1 MSGHSRRFAP
11 LSLGLAVAVAMVL
24 VSSVVMAQMTRPAPT
39 ERPESSRATVN
50 SVEGTVSKIEPAA
63 GKVQVSSGLFG
74 LFGRTLEVTPDT
86 QIQVQ
91 GKQGSLAELREGDKV
106 KASYEAKAGQNIAR
120 SIDVLPGEEPRK
132 SSRPKME
139 GAPASSQPSGSTP
152 QPKTQ

>member
-24 VSSVVMAQMTRPAPT
+24 VSSVLMAQMTRPAPT
-39 ERPESSRATVN
+39 ERPESSRPTVN

-63 GKVQVSSGLFG
+63 GKVQVSSG